1 MQISDAIIIGGG
13 LHGLSTAIHLAKA
26 GLNAVVLEK
35 DHPGRHASGV
45 NAGGVR
51 RLGRHLAEVPLSV
64 AAMTVWEHMAEFVG
78 DDCGF
83 SPCGQIKI
91 AETESEMA
99 LLAERVGQLEALGFA
114 HERLIDRDTLRQ
126 IVPALSP
133 HCLGAVWCPED
144 GAAHPYRTTQAFFR
158 TAVALGVEV
167 RTELVNNIGQTSG
180 HWRVHAEY
188 ETYEAPVLVNCAG
201 AWGDRICHMIGDH
214 APLEAA
220 APMLMITEPTE
231 PFISPVLGAVGR
243 KLSFKQFDNGTVM
256 IGGGQRGHAVPER
269 NIAATNLAGM
279 GNGAATVTALFPQLG
294 PLNVVRCWAGIEAM
308 MPDGIPV
315 IGPSAVAECA
325 YHAFGFSGHGFQLSP
340 IVGRLLCEVIMTGS
354 ASLPIDAFSITRFDG
369 APAIGAASGDL
380 LRH

>member
-1 MQISDAIIIGGG
+1 MRTSDAIIIGGG
-13 LHGLSTAIHLAKA
+13 LHGLSAAIHLAKA
-26 GLNAVVLEK
+26 GLNPVVLEK

-64 AAMTVWEHMAEFVG
+64 AAMTVWEQIAEFVG

-99 LLAERVGQLEALGFA
+99 LLSERVGQLEALGFD
-114 HERLIDRDTLRQ
+114 HERLIDRDELRQ

-133 HCLGAVWCPED
+133 HCLGAIWCPED
-144 GAAHPYRTTQAFFR
+144 GAAHPYRTTQAFYR
-158 TAVALGVEV
+158 TAVALGVAV
-167 RTELVNNIGQTSG
+167 RIGLVEDITRSSG
-180 HWRVHAEY
+180 HWSVCAGGEHF
-188 ETYEAPVLVNCAG
+188 EAPILVNCAG
-201 AWGDRICHMIGDH
+201 AWGHHICRMIGDD
-214 APLEAA
+214 APVEAA
-220 APMLMITEPTE
+220 APMLMITEPTA

-243 KLSFKQFDNGTVM
+243 KLSFKQFANGTVM
-256 IGGGQRGHAVPER
+256 IGGGQRGRAVPER

-279 GNGAATVTALFPQLG
+279 GNSAATVTALFPQLG

-308 MPDGIPV
+308 MPVAIPV
-315 IGPSAVAECA
+315 IGPSAVAEGA

-340 IVGRLLCEVIMTGS
+340 IVGRLLCELIMSGTS
-354 ASLPIDAFSITRFDG
+354 SLPIEAFSIVRFN
-369 APAIGAASGDL
+369 A
-380 LRH
+380 